1 MATPVTAVTNLN
13 AELEQKLAQNT
24 VAALA
29 GNQAPAP
36 AANNNDIVTISEA
49 AQQAGAATP
58 AVAQNPGPQPTYLQ
72 ILTLSQ
78 QGLTLAEIAQ
88 QLGISLQA
96 VETYLGPPPAPGA
109 TTNTLA

>member
-49 AQQAGAATP
+49 AQQAGAAAP
-58 AVAQNPGPQPTYLQ
+58 AAQNPGPQPTYLQ